1 MTFGEKLRELR
12 LQKEL
17 SMRQVAE
24 AININERTY
33 NHYELGDRE
42 PSLEMLKAICDFYDI
57 SADYLI
63 GRTELY

>member
-17 SMRQVAE
+17 SMRQVAK